1 VRRKLLLLLVVVL
14 GIASLLVLTGR
25 GDSESCLSFNPDQVQ
40 ARNLQGAW
48 KVMAGDRCL
57 ADFGQRQAEAERMAA
72 VIRHY
77 RLSQRRQVGH
87 AGPLVGL
94 EYWLA
99 GEAVPA
105 GTLAGEDAIP
115 FNPER
120 LEVKRLRC
128 GWTIVDGELWLVQFG
143 EDETAARQSLEII
156 RKYGFTH
163 LCFVGRPQPGMAY
176 FRVDGEVAAGTPAAA
191 APPEPGQGRLSVT
204 VREGDAGLAVN
215 PTVTVCALDRP
226 DAAPLS
232 LSDNPCLFSLVPG
245 RYRASAHVGQGAET
259 PPTVVEVVAGQ
270 TVEVVL
276 NTGTG
281 TLVLTLA
288 AGGQPVFPA
297 PQIQIL
303 SGGQMVAALNE
314 SPARFQLPAGS
325 YRARIQLSAA
335 QAFEVPGDLVVT
347 PGGTLAPTVEV
358 PCAHVSVTVN
368 GGGHAP
374 GSGRFPYV
382 EITQAGRMVAA
393 LSDNPARFLLLAGQ
407 YEMAVVENGQRIGVQ
422 PLAVSAGPAQAVT
435 LSLP

>member
-1 VRRKLLLLLVVVL
+1 MKSLSMFAVAVFFSAGAAFAQTDTPAPAAPSSAVTGFRITRITGTVNIIKDGKVLVTL
-14 GIASLLVLTGR
+14 NP
-25 GDSESCLSFNPDQVQ
+25 GD
-40 ARNLQGAW
+40 
-48 KVMAGDRCL
+48 
-57 ADFGQRQAEAERMAA
+57 
-72 VIRHY
+72 
-77 RLSQRRQVGH
+77 
-87 AGPLVGL
+87 
-94 EYWLA
+94 
-99 GEAVPA
+99 AVPA
-105 GTLAGEDAIP
+105 IEGGWITFAVVEGTLELEAAG
-115 FNPER
+115 
-120 LEVKRLRC
+120 K
-128 GWTIVDGELWLVQFG
+128 TITAATGSNFTVGSVDGRM
-143 EDETAARQSLEII
+143 DIS
-156 RKYGFTH
+156 
-163 LCFVGRPQPGMAY
+163 
-176 FRVDGEVAAGTPAAA
+176 VAAGTPAAA